1 MNLKPEDL
9 VLVHVK
15 TPTEQ
20 HKIID
25 RWEDK
30 QYQVLSQLED
40 QPVFWVQPEDAVDD
54 ENIRVLHRNMLFP
67 IQTVRD
73 QSPTTTTTESINE
86 NKRHFALMK
95 ANLLMDI
102 HFDN

>member
-1 MNLKPEDL
+1 M
-9 VLVHVK
+9 
-15 TPTEQ
+15 
-20 HKIID
+20 
-25 RWEDK
+25 
-30 QYQVLSQLED
+30 
-40 QPVFWVQPEDAVDD
+40 QPENAVDD

-67 IQTVRD
+67 VQTVID
-73 QSPTTTTTESINE
+73 QSPTTMATESVNE

>member
-1 MNLKPEDL
+1 M
-9 VLVHVK
+9 HVK
-15 TPTEQ
+15 APSRQ

-25 RWEDK
+25 QWEDK
-30 QYQVLSQLED
+30 QYQVLSQLDD
-40 QPVFWVQPEDAVDD
+40 QPVFRVQSEDAVDD

-67 IQTVRD
+67 VQTVRD
-73 QSPTTTTTESINE
+73 KGPVTIVTESVNE

-95 ANLLMDI
+95 ANLLMDL